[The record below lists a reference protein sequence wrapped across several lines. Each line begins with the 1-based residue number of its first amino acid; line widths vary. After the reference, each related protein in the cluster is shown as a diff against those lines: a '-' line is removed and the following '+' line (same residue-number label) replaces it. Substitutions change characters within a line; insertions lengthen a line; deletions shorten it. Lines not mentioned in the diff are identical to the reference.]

1 MIAQRIILNPKGD
14 EKIVTLPEKKQIWE
28 ESRLQHGIS
37 SEFCPGVEIQTA
49 EERTTSKRLIQTRE
63 NQSRRGQ
70 TRSNIEI
77 GTYLIKS
84 AGATTFPWNRYEME
98 NRVHR
103 ELKRSHS
110 IMDLTTSGARIG
122 ESAVLEKN
130 GR

>member
-1 MIAQRIILNPKGD
+1 MGGIK
-14 EKIVTLPEKKQIWE
+14 T
-28 ESRLQHGIS
+28 LQHRIS
-37 SEFCPGVEIQTA
+37 SEFYPGVEIQTA

-103 ELKRSHS
+103 ELERSHN

-130 GR
+130 GG